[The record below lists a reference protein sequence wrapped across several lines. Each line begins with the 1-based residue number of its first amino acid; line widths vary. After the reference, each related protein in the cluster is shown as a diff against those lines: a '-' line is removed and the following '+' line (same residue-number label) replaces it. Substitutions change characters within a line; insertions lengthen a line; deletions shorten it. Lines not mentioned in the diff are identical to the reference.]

1 MRLLPAALSAIR
13 SLPKKELADRTIAE
27 SLTEQC
33 GRKTFQIFWVL
44 GGLPAIRKLSAS
56 ARTPFEQVQRVS
68 FDHESNLVKT
78 PFERSRSRGG
88 CYACDTLTLW
98 AAGTSSI
105 DFRLFLLTRSPS
117 ICCR

>member
-13 SLPKKELADRTIAE
+13 RLPKKELADRTIAE

-44 GGLPAIRKLSAS
+44 GGLRQSGNYPLVPARS
-56 ARTPFEQVQRVS
+56 PFEQVHRVS

-78 PFERSRSRGG
+78 PFS
-88 CYACDTLTLW
+88 
-98 AAGTSSI
+98 
-105 DFRLFLLTRSPS
+105 
-117 ICCR
+117 